1 MEKLLNF
8 DFQLLNQGFSK
19 LDATW
24 NFGPICS
31 SFTRIYYV
39 SEGEGWVTMEGRRHR
54 LTPGHLYL
62 IPAFASHYDHSSG
75 PFAHYYI
82 HCFDQT
88 KQVINY
94 YKQLKFPFEV
104 AATDHDIHSIH
115 RLSRLCPDIP
125 LYDNNPNSYDNNPS
139 LLKSIRRFQALPPGV
154 RIEVNG
160 ILLQLI
166 SRFFNKAEQKY
177 KVSDNRIIKSLY
189 TIEQN
194 LTSPV
199 SLDRLAAEAALSKD
213 AFIRLFRRQTGH
225 TPIDYILRQRIQ
237 RAQILM
243 VEGQRSVQKVARLM
257 GYDNVSY
264 FGRLFK
270 KVTDMSPMEFIR
282 QNR

>member
-1 MEKLLNF
+1 M
-8 DFQLLNQGFSK
+8 
-19 LDATW
+19 
-24 NFGPICS
+24 
-31 SFTRIYYV
+31 
-39 SEGEGWVTMEGRRHR
+39 
-54 LTPGHLYL
+54 
-62 IPAFASHYDHSSG
+62 
-75 PFAHYYI
+75 
-82 HCFDQT
+82 
-88 KQVINY
+88 
-94 YKQLKFPFEV
+94 
-104 AATDHDIHSIH
+104 
-115 RLSRLCPDIP
+115 
-125 LYDNNPNSYDNNPS
+125 
-139 LLKSIRRFQALPPGV
+139 
-154 RIEVNG
+154 NG

-177 KVSDNRIIKSLY
+177 RVSDNRIIKSLY

-237 RAQILM
+237 RAQIMM